1 MKITYFKANYT
12 EGTIKPIEAETRR
25 KGKVGIGNSIY
36 DDTEDIQTP
45 YASYHRNYF
54 KAKQALRDYLIK
66 KAEITQHEMNKI
78 QEQIRYVDTNY

>member
-25 KGKVGIGNSIY
+25 NNKVGIGNGIY
-36 DDTEDIQTP
+36 ENEEDIQTP

-54 KAKQALRDYLIK
+54 KAKSALRDYLIK
-66 KAEITQHEMNKI
+66 KAQITQEELGKI
-78 QEQIRYVDTNY
+78 EEQLRFVDANY